1 MTISRLSIENFKGV
15 GLRQTVD
22 LAPITLLF
30 GPNSA
35 GKSTILH
42 ALNYLND
49 IVCHLDPGSDS
60 THLGE
65 GALDLGGFRQFVHKH
80 DLGKTVVIGIDLN
93 LDEIDLYESRANRTY
108 RLHYERTGSDKR
120 ESAGLVDISE
130 LTRNINRISFDF
142 RVAWS
147 DFEQAPYVQRMDIAF
162 EGHRFV
168 TIKASSD
175 GKRTNIEFL
184 NFGIPVFRRGNSDI
198 FELIAVD
205 SITNR
210 HLQEGGHALIGIET
224 ARHAIPDWR
233 NPLEISD
240 VWNEDRSYPNAP
252 LLIDAALQCLIRGSL
267 EALAEELAGLRYLG
281 PLRALPDRNYRPIA
295 GNAENWATGLG
306 AWNHLYRNPN
316 LISSVNDW
324 FGNSRLKTGYQI
336 ESSDVLE
343 LEGRSPLIGWLQAT
357 SLDPNRGAIQ
367 EELDRTFKRRRLML
381 RDTNRKDTLV
391 QLNDVGVGISQVLP
405 VVVGALAEDVSL
417 YSIEQPE
424 IHIHPRL
431 QVGLGDLLIHSAKV
445 LGKRFLIETHSEHVI
460 LRLLKRIREAD
471 ELGEEDSSVFS
482 AEDISVLYVECV
494 EEETRISPLRISQ
507 TGRFIDRWPDGFFE
521 ERHGELD
528 A

>member
-1 MTISRLSIENFKGV
+1 MTISRLSIENFKGI
-15 GLRQTVD
+15 GLRQNID
-22 LAPITLLF
+22 LAPVTLLF

-49 IVCHLDPGSDS
+49 IVCHVDPGSDS

-93 LDEIDLYESRANRTY
+93 LDEVDLYESRANRSY
-108 RLHYERTGSDKR
+108 RLHYEMTGSDQR

-130 LTRNINRISFDF
+130 LTRNINQVSFDF
-142 RVAWS
+142 RIAWS

-162 EGHRFV
+162 EGQRFV

-184 NFGIPVFRRGNSDI
+184 NFGIPALCRSDI
-198 FELIAVD
+198 PFFEAMAVD
-205 SITNR
+205 SITER
-210 HLQEGGHALIGIET
+210 HLQPDGHALIGIET
-224 ARHAIPDWR
+224 SRHAIPDWR

-240 VWNEDRSYPNAP
+240 IWNEDRSIANAP
-252 LLIDAALQCLIRGSL
+252 LLVDAVLQCLIRGSL

-281 PLRALPDRNYRPIA
+281 PLRKLPDRNYRPIA
-295 GNAENWATGLG
+295 GHSENWATGLG
-306 AWNHLYRNPN
+306 AWDLLYRNPA

-324 FGNSRLKTGYQI
+324 FGDARLKTGYQI

-343 LEGRSPLIGWLQAT
+343 LEGKSPLIGWLQAT

-367 EELDRTFKRRRLML
+367 AELDRTFKRRRLML
-381 RDTNRKDTLV
+381 RDMTRKDVLV
-391 QLNDVGVGISQVLP
+391 QPNDVGVGISQVLP
-405 VVVGALAEDVSL
+405 VVVGALADEVSL
-417 YSIEQPE
+417 YAIEQPE

-431 QVGLGDLLIHSAKV
+431 QVGLGDLLIHSAKTK
-445 LGKRFLIETHSEHVI
+445 GKRFLIETHSEHVI
-460 LRLLKRIREAD
+460 LRLLRRIREAD
-471 ELGEEDSSVFS
+471 DLAEKGPDAFS
-482 AEDISVLYVECV
+482 AEDINVLYVECV
-494 EEETRISPLRISQ
+494 DEETRITPLRISE
-507 TGRFIDRWPDGFFE
+507 TGRFIDRWPDGFFD

-528 A
+528 T